1 MSDVVLGKL
10 KFDDVNV
17 ESTLTKIISQLNAAE
32 QAALKAAI
40 AQKEAAEKVMET
52 TLATTK
58 KQNESLVKALDTAQ
72 KQIENVQNKAVE
84 SAKKTETRT
93 TAIFSGMGT
102 KIKGFL
108 STVGTLTG
116 LGTLTAIFSK
126 MGREVAN
133 FVDKFSETK
142 EGSKQLENI
151 NQEWARMKAVASDFL
166 KNALEKIIPYI
177 EKALPYIQKAFQYVT
192 AGIAGYAAFYKG
204 VFSNIVTAVQIGL
217 NNVEILVNKGKAA
230 LGFDGAKEKVIE
242 LKAENEKLRAGYVDV
257 GVAAKKAYDDQLAS
271 AQKAAAGAKVVK
283 ELTEAQTKALNE
295 YKKAIEDFNKKTEK
309 AQLQILEIEN
319 PIKKLEKEREL
330 AIKAIEE
337 MDKEIRAAAK
347 KAGKKLP
354 INYETEIKLQKEAI
368 ELSFKKDMQDLIKE
382 LTKDVLEG
390 RKVFATNL
398 KTASGNENDLNQA
411 IEDTFGLTFDV
422 PQNVLDDAKK
432 LGIKL
437 SNIAGYIFTND
448 EGKKKLEEG
457 LNKNE
462 VDFSRKLTNHVNRT
476 IEITNDLIKKREDEA
491 EKQAGKQKNPFSKLL
506 GINDKDLKELAS
518 VASQVVG
525 NISSIF
531 TSSLDSQIQQNDLF
545 LESIRQRISAVE
557 SAVNRESELQAR
569 GSANNLE
576 TKKKELEELR
586 AQELAKT
593 KESEELNKKRARA
606 QLAADALQQASNLI
620 TAGTGIFKIEG
631 ISKGAAGII
640 TGILAVSTMLAF
652 MAKLRAQAR
661 SQASETRA
669 YRGGQLDRDYGFVN
683 TQGRTDRFGG
693 KGHKVE
699 DSNLILGGKEF
710 VNKEEVSTKHSKFL
724 YDLNTGMFDGL
735 DLTQIVRIGLA
746 NKQMAEARKDSS
758 LDVLPERI
766 ESFKSDYRVQEKNRS
781 KQLVSGFVTKKEMK
795 KMFDKHA
802 KQIMSTLEE
811 KPQYIPLTKD
821 TVGYLLKSKNVNE
834 KIELE

>member
-1 MSDVVLGKL
+1 MSDVVLGRL
-10 KFDDVNV
+10 KFDDVNI
-17 ESTLTKIISQLNAAE
+17 ESTLTKVISQLNAAE

-40 AQKEAAEKVMET
+40 AQKEAAQKVMET
-52 TLATTK
+52 TLETTK
-58 KQNESLVKALDTAQ
+58 KQNASLVKALDTAQ
-72 KQIENVQNKAVE
+72 KQIEDVQNKAVE
-84 SAKKTETRT
+84 SAKKTESRT
-93 TAIFSGMGT
+93 TALFSGMGS

-166 KNALEKIIPYI
+166 KNALEKIIPYV

-204 VFSNIVTAVQIGL
+204 VFNNIVTAVQIGL

-257 GVAAKKAYDDQLAS
+257 GEAAKKAYDDQLAS

-295 YKKAIEDFNKKTEK
+295 YKKVIEDFNKKTEK
-309 AQLQILEIEN
+309 AQLEILEIEN

-330 AIKAIEE
+330 ALKAIDE

-347 KAGKKLP
+347 KAGRPLP
-354 INYETEIKLQKEAI
+354 LNYEADIKLQTEEIDKKY
-368 ELSFKKDMQDLIKE
+368 KKDMQDLIKK
-382 LTKDVLEG
+382 LTKDVLDG
-390 RKVFATNL
+390 RRVFATTL
-398 KTASGNENDLNQA
+398 RTASGNETDLNQA
-411 IEDTFGLTFDV
+411 IEDAFGFAFDI

-437 SNIAGYIFTND
+437 SGVAGYIFTND
-448 EGKKKLEEG
+448 EGKKKLEDG

-476 IEITNDLIKKREDEA
+476 IELTNDLIKKREDEA
-491 EKQAGKQKNPFSKLL
+491 EKLAGKQKNPFAKLL
-506 GINDKDLKELAS
+506 GVNDKDLKELAS
-518 VASQVVG
+518 VASQVAG

-557 SAVNRESELQAR
+557 SAVNRETELQAR
-569 GSANNLE
+569 GSANNLA

-631 ISKGAAGII
+631 ISKGAAGIV
-640 TGILAVSTMLAF
+640 TGILAVSAMLAF

-669 YRGGQLDRDYGFVN
+669 YRGGALDRDYGFVN

-693 KGHKVE
+693 KGHRIE
-699 DSNLILGGKEF
+699 DSNLIVGGKEF
-710 VNKEEVSTKHSKFL
+710 INKEEISTKHSKFL

-735 DLTQIVRIGLA
+735 DLTQIVKIGLA

-758 LDVLPERI
+758 MDVLPEHI
-766 ESFKSDYRVQEKNRS
+766 ESFKSDYRVQEKHKAR
-781 KQLVSGFVTKKEMK
+781 QVTGFVTKKEMK
-795 KMFDKHA
+795 KMFDKLS
-802 KQIMSTLEE
+802 KEIRTNNDE
-811 KPQYIPLTKD
+811 KPQYIPITKE
-821 TVGYLLKSKNVNE
+821 TTGYLLKSKNVNE